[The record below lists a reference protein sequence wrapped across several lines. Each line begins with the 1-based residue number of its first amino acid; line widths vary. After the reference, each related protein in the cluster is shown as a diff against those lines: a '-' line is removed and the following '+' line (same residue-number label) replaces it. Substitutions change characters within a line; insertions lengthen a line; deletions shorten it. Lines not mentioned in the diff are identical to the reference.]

1 MTRRAEGAVVLP
13 KMFFKTSKYAAVLF
27 SALVVLFLIV
37 SCASAPR
44 VEDVNKA
51 DTHYK
56 IGVSY
61 LAKDQLK
68 EAFVEFQKAIKLNP
82 KNKDS
87 LNALGL
93 ISTEFKEY
101 GDAVTYYKRAISI
114 APDYPEAMNNLG
126 VTYVK
131 MEEWDEA
138 IKYFKMA
145 LKNPLYL
152 NPERAYSNMGYTFYR
167 KGDYHNA
174 MHILK
179 KAITRYPDFLRPIYF
194 LGLVYLKLGETGAAI
209 EEFKKVVNLAPE
221 NIDAHWELANAYLRT
236 GDGERA
242 VKHFKVVA
250 KSGADN
256 DRREE
261 AFNYIELLRK

>member
-1 MTRRAEGAVVLP
+1 ML
-13 KMFFKTSKYAAVLF
+13 FKTSKHVAVLF
-27 SALVVLFLIV
+27 LTLTVLFFIV
-37 SCASAPR
+37 SCATSPS
-44 VEDVNKA
+44 VEDVNIA

-61 LAKDQLK
+61 LAKKQIN

-82 KNKDS
+82 EDKNS

-101 GDAVTYYKRAISI
+101 GNAVTYYKRAISI

-131 MEEWDEA
+131 MKELDEA

-145 LKNPLYL
+145 LENPLY
-152 NPERAYSNMGYTFYR
+152 PAPQRAYSNMGYTFYT

-174 MHILK
+174 MQTLK
-179 KAITRYPDFLRPIYF
+179 EAIIRYPDFPRPIYF
-194 LGLVYLKLGETGAAI
+194 LGLVYIKLGKIETAI
-209 EEFKKVVNLAPE
+209 EEFKKAVDLAPE
-221 NIDAHWELANAYLRT
+221 YIDAHWELADAYLRI
-236 GDGERA
+236 GDEEKA
-242 VKHFKVVA
+242 FKHFKVIA
-250 KSGADN
+250 ESSADN
-256 DRREE
+256 DKGKE
-261 AFNYIELLRK
+261 ALKYLELLKK